1 LILALVSE
9 EIMKR
14 FLSLML
20 AVMMALSCCITAFAA
35 TKYQPSFEIASE
47 SVYLADGN
55 GNVLFEQN
63 PEQRM
68 YPAELTQIM
77 TAIVVI
83 ENIEAVGGWEA
94 EAAYEMSTQNFLYEN
109 RHGIISTGMLAG
121 NVFTADELFHAMVIA
136 SGYDAAMTLAKLIAG
151 SQDAFV
157 ELMNQ
162 KAIEIGAKDTS
173 FSNCHG
179 LHDPANYTTAY
190 DMYLI
195 SKYAMG
201 LEKFKETVSKTS
213 YTCEATDTHKK
224 LTWNTDN
231 GLLASGNKH
240 YYAPVNGIKSG
251 YSSEIGRNVASYAEY
266 EGFAYYQVC
275 MGAPFELEN
284 EYNTALVDA
293 KNLYNWAFTEFEVKT
308 IVEAGSQVGEVPL
321 ELAWQKDH
329 LQLMIGDTYRALLPI
344 EIDIASIEYQY
355 DLPESVEAPIEKGE
369 TIGKLNFRH
378 AGEVIGSVPLVSAED
393 VEQSE
398 LLSGLKNFSDM
409 TRSFWFKFIVIV
421 FFILIAL
428 YIALMIIRNYNHRKY
443 GNFKRRKRL

>member
-1 LILALVSE
+1 MKKALSLILAV
-9 EIMKR
+9 I
-14 FLSLML
+14 
-20 AVMMALSCCITAFAA
+20 MALSCCVSAFAA
-35 TKYQPSFEIASE
+35 TKYQPSFEINCE
-47 SVYLADGN
+47 SVYLADEN

-68 YPAELTQIM
+68 YPAELVQIM

-109 RHGIISTGMLAG
+109 RHGGIISTGMLSG
-121 NVFTADELFHAMVIA
+121 NVFTADELFHSMVIA

-162 KAIEIGAKDTS
+162 KAAELGARDTN
-173 FSNCHG
+173 FTNCHG
-179 LHDPANYTTAY
+179 LHDTANYTTAY

-201 LEKFKETVSKTS
+201 LDKFKETVAKTS
-213 YTCEATDTHKK
+213 YTCEESDTHKK
-224 LTWNTDN
+224 LVWNTNN
-231 GLLASGNKH
+231 GLVASGNIH
-240 YYAPVNGIKSG
+240 YYSPVTGIKSG
-251 YSSEIGRNVASYAEY
+251 YGAEVGRNVSSYAEY
-266 EGFAYYQVC
+266 EGFSYYQVN
-275 MGAPFELEN
+275 MGAPFELDEG
-284 EYNTALVDA
+284 YNLALYDA
-293 KNLYNWAFTEFEVKT
+293 KQLYNWAFTEFEVKT
-308 IVEAGSQVGEVPL
+308 IVESGSQIGEVPL

-329 LQLMIGDTYRALLPI
+329 LKLMIGETYRALLPI
-344 EIDIASIEYQY
+344 DIDISSIVYEPN
-355 DLPESVEAPIEKGE
+355 LPESVEAPIEKGE
-369 TIGKLNFRH
+369 KIGTLDLVH
-378 AGEVIGSVPLVSAED
+378 SGEVIGTVPLVSMED

-421 FFILIAL
+421 LFVLVAL
-428 YIALMIIRNYNHRKY
+428 YIALMIIRNYNKRKY
-443 GNFKRRKRL
+443 GNFKKRKRL